1 MFFLLWNVD
10 ETEWLFVYPAQV
22 CFSLT
27 HLGAP
32 SLSSCASQVLLN
44 NQSELL
50 DGLLKHFQERNF
62 GVANDKTR
70 KGATDVL
77 VRTEFGESQPLPTSR
92 SWFGKF
98 ERSMQNIESFSL

>member
-10 ETEWLFVYPAQV
+10 ETEWLFDYPAQV

-32 SLSSCASQVLLN
+32 SLLLLRLPQVLLN

-50 DGLLKHFQERNF
+50 DGLLKHFQESNF
-62 GVANDKTR
+62 GVADDKPR
-70 KGATDVL
+70 KGATDVP
-77 VRTEFGESQPLPTSR
+77 VRTEFGENQPLPTSR
-92 SWFGKF
+92 S
-98 ERSMQNIESFSL
+98 RSGQV